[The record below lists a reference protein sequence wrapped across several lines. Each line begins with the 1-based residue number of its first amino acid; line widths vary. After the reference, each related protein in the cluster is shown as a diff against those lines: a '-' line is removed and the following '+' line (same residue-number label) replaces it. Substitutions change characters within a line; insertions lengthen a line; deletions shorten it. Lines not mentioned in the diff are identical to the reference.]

1 MPTVL
6 TESKPEAQHIDGH
19 QADDKNGHRPDIRG
33 DQELL
38 ADAFQ
43 GENREHEMGMWE
55 AFKEYPMAC
64 LWAFTMSFT
73 IVSHDYRE
81 SLPDT
86 RPGDARSQLT
96 YIFTG
101 HGVI

>member
-6 TESKPEAQHIDGH
+6 TETKPEAQHIDGH
-19 QADDKNGHRPDIRG
+19 HSDDKNGHRPDIRG

-73 IVSHDYRE
+73 IVSRARRE
-81 SLPDT
+81 GLPDK
-86 RPGDARSQLT
+86 RSGDASTQLT
-96 YIFTG
+96 RVIPG
-101 HGVI
+101 HGVL